1 MQRRY
6 NLAHLI
12 LASAVVALESDT
24 VDGMPLTHRHG
35 LPSCLIGIGT
45 GKSM

>member
-12 LASAVVALESDT
+12 LASVVVLGTNTA
-24 VDGMPLTHRHG
+24 DGSALTHRHG
-35 LPSCLIGIGT
+35 LSSCLIGIGT